1 MFPLNMVIFHSFLY
15 VYQRVTNYFN
25 YHGSTMAQLIPKRPK
40 KKSVVLLQPKV
51 LPQAVLC
58 SVAGQRVR
66 LHVVQKRNDL
76 HLLSWCENLLIIRAS
91 NGT

>member
-1 MFPLNMVIFHSFLY
+1 
-15 VYQRVTNYFN
+15 
-25 YHGSTMAQLIPKRPK
+25 
-40 KKSVVLLQPKV
+40 
-51 LPQAVLC
+51 
-58 SVAGQRVR
+58 VR